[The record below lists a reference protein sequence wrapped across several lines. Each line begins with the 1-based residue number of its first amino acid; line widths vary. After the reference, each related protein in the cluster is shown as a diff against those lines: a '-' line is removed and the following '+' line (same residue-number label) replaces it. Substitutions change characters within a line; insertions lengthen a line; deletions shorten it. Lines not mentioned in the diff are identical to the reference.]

1 VTAALVIGTL
11 LAVGAL
17 AVVLYPLFFGDHAVA
32 MPVPGTRHESLP
44 EGETAVQALR
54 EIEFDRE
61 TGKLSDSDYAEL
73 KARYT
78 QAAVDAMRLRDTRAA
93 ASPVTALAI
102 AGAAGRL
109 SDDELEAAI
118 RAYRAAPGC
127 PDCGPRPEPDAAF
140 CSSCGRYLHDR
151 CAGCG
156 APVGEADARFCTNCG
171 ERLAA

>member
-1 VTAALVIGTL
+1 MTAALVIGTF

-17 AVVLYPLFFGDHAVA
+17 AVVLYPLFFGDHAVVMA
-32 MPVPGTRHESLP
+32 AAQARHESVP

-61 TGKLSDSDYAEL
+61 TGKLSDTDYAEL

-78 QAAVDAMRLRDTRAA
+78 QAAVDAMRRRESAVPAHLT
-93 ASPVTALAI
+93 
-102 AGAAGRL
+102 
-109 SDDELEAAI
+109 DDQIEAAI
-118 RAYRAAPGC
+118 RAYKAAPAC
-127 PDCGPRPEPDAAF
+127 PECGPRPEPDAAF
-140 CSSCGRYLHDR
+140 CSSCGRYLRDR

-156 APVGEADARFCTNCG
+156 APVGESDARFCTNCG